1 MSSPDDIALGLKANL
16 RPFVILVIVNA
27 FVGAMIGL
35 ERSLLPEIAEKDFG
49 LHAKVAMFSFIAVF
63 GVTKSVTNYFTGL
76 LADRLGRKPL
86 LMGGWLLAVPIPW
99 LLAYSPSWSGILLA
113 NALLGVSQGLCWST
127 TVIMKIDLVGP
138 KNRGLAMGLNEF
150 AGYLAVASSAYLTA
164 WIAQQWSYRPEPF
177 YLGLIYVAAGLVLSR
192 WFVPETKKF
201 VALEQN
207 QKQSASWP
215 SGSEKPEDIAFPPK
229 ALPSAGWIF
238 QQASWKHPQLSA
250 ITWAGFVNNLND
262 GMAWGLFPLLYAALG
277 FERHTMGWL
286 VALYPATWGVFQVVT
301 GLGSDLWGRKKL
313 IVGGMLLQALALVGV
328 ASASQVWTQAM
339 SQVLLGLGTAMVYP
353 TFLAA
358 IGDVA
363 EPQWRAAAVGVY
375 RLWRDF
381 GYVVGALLSGWL
393 ADVWG
398 LGAAIL
404 VVALLTA
411 LAGIVAGFRL
421 SDGARK
427 RT

>member
-375 RLWRDF
+375 RL
-381 GYVVGALLSGWL
+381 
-393 ADVWG
+393 
-398 LGAAIL
+398 
-404 VVALLTA
+404 
-411 LAGIVAGFRL
+411 
-421 SDGARK
+421 
-427 RT
+427 